1 MLAAFCCC
9 GKADLIVIIRVLYAL
24 RVVQSVR
31 KIYYITISVYKYMI
45 GSAKHFDTVAS
56 QASQRLAIFAAV
68 AALQPLQCGGGLE
81 KSNYYTLATD

>member
-1 MLAAFCCC
+1 MLAAFCWREE
-9 GKADLIVIIRVLYAL
+9 ADLIVIIRVSYAL
-24 RVVQSVR
+24 QSVG

-45 GSAKHFDTVAS
+45 RSAKHFDTVAS

>member
-1 MLAAFCCC
+1 M
-9 GKADLIVIIRVLYAL
+9 IR
-24 RVVQSVR
+24 
-31 KIYYITISVYKYMI
+31 
-45 GSAKHFDTVAS
+45 SAKHFDAVAS